1 MRILFD
7 ARWIFPEISG
17 IGRYTQELLR
27 HLLLVDRENEYV
39 LLFDRQD
46 VLERTARDTGFADA
60 PNARAEL
67 LPWGPFSPASQL
79 RLPRRLRAE
88 RAQVYHAPNYM
99 IPYAAF
105 PRRRGG
111 ALRCVVTL
119 HDLIPLLFPQY
130 TPRALK
136 TRFLP
141 VFRRVMRETGARADW
156 ILTPSAHTRR
166 DVIDCLGLPAA
177 RADRVVAIPEGV
189 GEQYRPAPERVRRRT
204 PPVVPRSCMSAASIR
219 TRTSARSSKPCR
231 SSCGACRRP
240 ACASSAR
247 PMPAILKLPPAPARW
262 AWTTPSSGA
271 ATRGPRSCST
281 PTAAPPCSRCPR
293 ATRASACRCSKPWPA
308 ARPWSAETA
317 ARCLKSPATR
327 LRVPPDDPAALAAA
341 LARVLDDPAEAAR
354 LRRLGLERATLFSW
368 DRAARET
375 WAIYEEAAFSSSDE
389 PA

>member
-27 HLLLVDRENEYV
+27 HLLLVDRQNEYV

-46 VLERTARDTGFADA
+46 VLERTARDIGFSDV

-67 LPWGPFSPASQL
+67 LPWGPFAPASQL
-79 RLPRRLRAE
+79 LLPRRLRAE

-99 IPYAAF
+99 IPYVAF

-166 DVIDCLGLPAA
+166 DVIDCLGLPSA

-189 GEQYRPAPERVRRRT
+189 GEQYRPAPERARTADAPGGPEILYVGRFDPYKNVGALVEALPLVLRR
-204 PPVVPRSCMSAASIR
+204 VPQ
-219 TRTSARSSKPCR
+219 ARLR
-231 SSCGACRRP
+231 IIGAP
-240 ACASSAR
+240 DAR
-247 PMPAILKLPPAPARW
+247 YPEAPARARALGVDHAIVW
-262 AWTTPSSGA
+262 SGY
-271 ATRGPRSCST
+271 
-281 PTAAPPCSRCPR
+281 
-293 ATRASACRCSKPWPA
+293 
-308 ARPWSAETA
+308 ARPEELLDAYRRA
-317 ARCLKSPATR
+317 AVFALPSRYEGFGLPVLEAMACGTPVVCGNASSLPEVAGDAAQ
-327 LRVPPDDPAALAAA
+327 LVDPDDIPGLAEALVRVLIDPALAE
-341 LARVLDDPAEAAR
+341 DY
-354 LRRLGLERATLFSW
+354 RRRGLERAARFTWTRTAEETL
-368 DRAARET
+368 
-375 WAIYEEAAFSSSDE
+375 AIYRKAAE
-389 PA
+389 G